1 MAKVNKITGRAVKK
15 KIARARARSGTAG
28 APLDKGYAAV
38 QAYFHMEVD
47 KKDLSDILKRYIKKN
62 RSKEDQK
69 VIFANAEYNFT
80 MFTHYCAAAFWLNS
94 AMPKDDMVI
103 STGGMW
109 YDALDKFI
117 DTLYEKGK
125 PLLLEKEAEK
135 LAQGNV
141 ITLSPM
147 QKLQNKINNTIMY
160 ELDDLEDAWMNGEK
174 AVLDVY
180 LRMKF
185 HGLGGSATKPVASLL
200 EGWLLD
206 YSDAYHK
213 RCEQAVE
220 GYSHLNRPELKR
232 RMDECEKML
241 GDLEKLKA
249 STKATRTVKMKK
261 APSLD
266 KQISRLKFKKEDNEY
281 KISSIAPAMLVGALC
296 AFVFNTKYKTITKYV
311 SETGLMV
318 SGSTLKNINLEQSIQ
333 NSLRKPNEFLPIVLT
348 KSEKQI
354 DKAWSELTTKSR
366 IPNGRINGDTI
377 ILRVLK

>member
-135 LAQGNV
+135 IAQGNV

-266 KQISRLKFKKEDNEY
+266 KQISRLKYKKEDNEY